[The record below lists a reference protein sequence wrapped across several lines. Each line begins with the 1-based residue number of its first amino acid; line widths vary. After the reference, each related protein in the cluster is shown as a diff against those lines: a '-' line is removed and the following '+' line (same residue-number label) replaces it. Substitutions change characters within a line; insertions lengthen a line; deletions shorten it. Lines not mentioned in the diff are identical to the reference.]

1 MVPVISFVGYHNSG
15 KTTFAT
21 KVVKELKQKGHSV
34 AVLKSAKQRN
44 LIEDKPGKDSYRY
57 REAGADAVGIVTPDE
72 LALFKKIG
80 KPDLQLL
87 AFSLFDDYDIV
98 ICEGFKDS
106 NVPKIEVTRKE
117 VNQPLL
123 LGQVKNIVAVVSD
136 YHVDGTKNFSIND
149 VSKII
154 PFIEETFI
162 KRREDLFPDEVEVF
176 INDKRVPVKHY
187 VKETLEGVLFGFLK
201 PLKGIKYPIEK
212 MDVRIVVGKG
222 KKT

>member
-117 VNQPLL
+117 ANQPLL